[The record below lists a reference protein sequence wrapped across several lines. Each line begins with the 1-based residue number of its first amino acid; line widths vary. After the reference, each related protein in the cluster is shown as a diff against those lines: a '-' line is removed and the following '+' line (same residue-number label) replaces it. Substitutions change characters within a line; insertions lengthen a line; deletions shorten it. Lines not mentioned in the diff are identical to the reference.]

1 MSGVAGWIRRAG
13 LDPDTVK
20 RRALGGV
27 VLGLTVVLI
36 DRVMGFGS

>member
-1 MSGVAGWIRRAG
+1 MSGVVDWMARAG
-13 LDPDTVK
+13 IDADAVK
-20 RRALGGV
+20 RRAFGGV

>member
-1 MSGVAGWIRRAG
+1 MAGWMARAG
-13 LDPDTVK
+13 IDADAVK